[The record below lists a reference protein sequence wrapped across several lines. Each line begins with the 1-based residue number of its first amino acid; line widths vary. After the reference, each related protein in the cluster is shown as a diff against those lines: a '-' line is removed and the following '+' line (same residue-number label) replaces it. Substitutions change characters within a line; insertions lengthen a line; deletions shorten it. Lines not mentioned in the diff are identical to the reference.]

1 MPALSSSVFA
11 MLRSCLLLVAAMSS
25 ATLSAQSAQ
34 LNRIGGYTS
43 GLGSGSVEIVAYD
56 ATTRRAFTVNGGG
69 SSFDIVDLSNVAAPT
84 LFQRVSIA
92 NGSPNSVAVAGG
104 IVAVAIQD
112 TVPQNPGRVGF
123 FTTAGLPLGSV
134 TVGALPDM
142 VSFTPDGR
150 FVLTANE
157 GEPNATYTVDPE
169 GSVSII
175 DLAQGVG
182 AATVRTVRFVDF
194 NVGGPRAGEIP
205 AALRIFGPGASV
217 AQDLEPE
224 YIAVTP
230 DSRTAFVSLQEN
242 NGMAVIDVVAGTVTR
257 LFALGFKSHN
267 LAANAF
273 DPSDR
278 DGPSNGQAISIRNF
292 PVFGMYQP
300 DSIAVL
306 PNAAGQ
312 PIVFTANEG
321 DARDYPPAFSEEV
334 RVGAAGYVLD
344 PTVFPNAADLKLNAN
359 LGRLTVTNRLGDTD
373 NDGDFD
379 AIYAFGA
386 RSMSAFNGQTG
397 ALVFDSAGDFESVT
411 STLHPT
417 LFNSEGAT
425 ATFDTRS
432 DNKGPEPEAL
442 VIGDVG
448 GRRYAF
454 AGMERIGGAFI
465 YDVTNPMQPQ
475 RLGYSL
481 SQGGD
486 FSPEGF
492 AYVPPAESPNQRAL
506 LLAAHEVSGTL
517 GVYEVQTCTVS
528 SITLTAPVQI
538 GVVGYC
544 PTGLDLRCR
553 RGAQTTLVASGLVVN
568 TATQATASAP
578 FQPGDTCFASLPGQS
593 IPLNGVEAG
602 FNLQAQAVDGLD
614 DAAQLTLMLLLL
626 GLGLV
631 ALRLVPRAD

>member
-1 MPALSSSVFA
+1 
-11 MLRSCLLLVAAMSS
+11 MLRACTLLIAAMTS
-25 ATLSAQSAQ
+25 ATLSAQTAELS
-34 LNRIGGYTS
+34 RIGGYSS

-69 SSFDIVDLSNVAAPT
+69 NSFDILDLSNPAAPT
-84 LFQRVSIA
+84 LFQRVGIA
-92 NGSPNSVAVAGG
+92 NGSPNSVAVANG

-112 TVPQNPGRVGF
+112 TVAQNPGRVGF
-123 FTTAGLPLGSV
+123 YTTAGLPLGSV

-142 VSFTPDGR
+142 VTFTPDGR
-150 FVLTANE
+150 YALTANE

-175 DLAQGVG
+175 DLAQGAG

-194 NVGGPRAGEIP
+194 NVGGPRAGEVP

-224 YIAVTP
+224 YIAVMP
-230 DSRTAFVSLQEN
+230 DNRTAFVSLQEN
-242 NGMAVIDVVAGTVTR
+242 NGLAVIDIAAGTVTR
-257 LFALGFKSHN
+257 LLALGFKNHN

-278 DGPSNGQAISIRNF
+278 DGPGNGQAISLRNF

-321 DARDYPPAFSEEV
+321 DARDYPPAFTEEV
-334 RVGAAGYVLD
+334 RVGAAGFVLD

-359 LGRLTVTNRLGDTD
+359 LGRLLVTNRLGDTD
-373 NDGDFD
+373 GDGDFD
-379 AIYAFGA
+379 AIYAYGA
-386 RSMSAFNGQTG
+386 RSLSAFNGQTG
-397 ALVFDSAGDFESVT
+397 ALVFDSADDFERVT
-411 STLHPT
+411 STQHPT

-454 AGMERIGGAFI
+454 VGMERIGGAFI

-486 FSPEGF
+486 ISPEGF
-492 AYVPPAESPNQRAL
+492 AYVPTAQSPNQRAL
-506 LLAAHEVSGTL
+506 LLAAHEVSGSL
-517 GVYEVQTCTVS
+517 GIYEVQTCTVS
-528 SITLTAPVQI
+528 AISLTAPNQI
-538 GVVGYC
+538 TVTGYC
-544 PTGLDLRCR
+544 PSGLDLRCR
-553 RGAQTTLVASGLVVN
+553 RGAVTSLAASNVAVN
-568 TATQATASAP
+568 TTAQATAGAP
-578 FQPGDTCFASLPGQS
+578 FQSGDVCFATLPGQS
-593 IPLNGVEAG
+593 AAINGIEAG
-602 FNLQAQAVDGLD
+602 LVQTPVAVDTLD
-614 DAAQLTLMLLLL
+614 QGSRWTFVVLLLAA
-626 GLGLV
+626 GLL
-631 ALRLVPRAD
+631 ALRLAPRAD